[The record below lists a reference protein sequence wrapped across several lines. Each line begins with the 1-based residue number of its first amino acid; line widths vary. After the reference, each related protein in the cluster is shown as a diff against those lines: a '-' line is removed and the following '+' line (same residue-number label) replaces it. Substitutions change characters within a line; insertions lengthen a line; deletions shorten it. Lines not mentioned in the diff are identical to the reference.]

1 MTGSELD
8 KFKAEREELNR
19 LVLERAGKE
28 MKRFFNVDAG
38 VYRGGAL
45 PAKVKELLGL
55 ASSLVLRCDDCVAY
69 HLTRCREEGVNDAE
83 LEEALAVGLVVGGSV
98 TIPHLRRAFQ
108 RWEEL
113 KGEEGD
119 ERGRNR

>member
-1 MTGSELD
+1 MTDSELER
-8 KFKAEREELNR
+8 FEPEREELNR

-38 VYRGGAL
+38 VYRDGAL

-69 HLTRCREEGVNDAE
+69 HLTRCREEGVTDAE
-83 LEEALAVGLVVGGSV
+83 LEEALAVALVVGGSV
-98 TIPHLRRAFQ
+98 TIPHLRRAF
-108 RWEEL
+108 RTWEEL
-113 KGEEGD
+113 KGE
-119 ERGRNR
+119 GRP

>member
-38 VYRGGAL
+38 VYRDGAL
-45 PAKVKELLGL
+45 PARVKELLGL

-69 HLTRCREEGVNDAE
+69 HLTRCREEGVTDAE